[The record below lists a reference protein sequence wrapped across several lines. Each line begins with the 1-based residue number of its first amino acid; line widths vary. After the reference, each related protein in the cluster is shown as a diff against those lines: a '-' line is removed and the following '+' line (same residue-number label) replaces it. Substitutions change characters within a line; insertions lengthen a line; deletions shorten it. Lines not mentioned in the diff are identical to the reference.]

1 MAVTFVDQVM
11 ANLAT
16 SANRGT
22 FINTIGL
29 AAFAATS
36 FTRRYAAGGFQVDN
50 VGLGPV
56 ANFQLQQ
63 LVRDDFRIT
72 GYSEQRSERPERK
85 QIDYRFHK
93 QEILGW
99 ADVAFTTSANF
110 ALHVMPGSVALGP
123 TADVEPAGWQTAPAP
138 MTSQSKFLLA
148 LATDQVTL
156 TYTLQVYVFIS
167 AGLSPTDDLRRILTV
182 RRFLEADPAFLVS
195 LDGTPDQRPFLFVQ
209 IYPRGVADGGPLVP
223 AAITQLFDAAD
234 VLAAFLAP
242 PA

>member
-16 SANRGT
+16 SANRAA
-22 FINTIGL
+22 FINTIAL
-29 AAFAATS
+29 TTFAATS
-36 FTRRYAAGGFQVDN
+36 FTRRYGANGFTVDN
-50 VGLGPV
+50 VVLGPV
-56 ANFQLQQ
+56 ADFQLQQ

-72 GYSEQRSERPERK
+72 GYSEQRSDRPERK

-99 ADVAFTTSANF
+99 VDAAFTTDANF
-110 ALHVMPGSVALGP
+110 SLHVTPGSVPLGP
-123 TADVEPAGWQTAPAP
+123 TGDMVPAGWQLAPAP

-156 TYTLQVYVFIS
+156 TYTLQVHAFIS

-209 IYPRGVADGGPLVP
+209 IYPTGAADGGPLGP

-234 VLAAFLAP
+234 VLAAFVAP

>member
-16 SANRGT
+16 SANRAP

-29 AAFAATS
+29 GAFAATS
-36 FTRRYAAGGFQVDN
+36 FARRYGASGFQVDS
-50 VGLGPV
+50 VALGPV
-56 ANFQLQQ
+56 SDLQLQQ
-63 LVRDDFRIT
+63 PVLDDFRVT
-72 GYSEQRSERPERK
+72 GFSERRSERPERK
-85 QIDYRFHK
+85 QIDYRVHK
-93 QEILGW
+93 QEVLGW
-99 ADVAFTTSANF
+99 VDATFTTNAAFS
-110 ALHVMPGSVALGP
+110 LHVMPGSVALGP
-123 TADVEPAGWQTAPAP
+123 TADVEPAGWQPAPAP

-156 TYTLQVYVFIS
+156 TYTLQVHVFLS
-167 AGLSPTDDLRRILTV
+167 AGLSPSDDLRRIRNV
-182 RRFLEADPAFLVS
+182 RQFLEADPAFLVS

-209 IYPRGVADGGPLVP
+209 IYPAGAADGGPLAA

>member
-1 MAVTFVDQVM
+1 MAVTFVDQVL

-16 SANRGT
+16 SANRAA

-29 AAFAATS
+29 AAFAGTS
-36 FTRRYAAGGFQVDN
+36 FNRRYGANGFQVDG
-50 VGLGPV
+50 VALGPV
-56 ANFQLQQ
+56 TDFRVQQ

-72 GYSEQRSERPERK
+72 GFSEQRSERPERRL
-85 QIDYRFHK
+85 IDYRLHK
-93 QEILGW
+93 QKTLGW
-99 ADVAFTTSANF
+99 VDATFTTSANF
-110 ALHVMPGSVALGP
+110 SLHVIPGSVALG
-123 TADVEPAGWQTAPAP
+123 AASDVAAAGWQPAAAP

-156 TYTLQVYVFIS
+156 TYTLQVHVFVS
-167 AGLSPTDDLRRILTV
+167 AAVSPTDDLRRIQTL
-182 RRFLEADPAFLVS
+182 RSFLEGDPTFLVS

-209 IYPRGVADGGPLVP
+209 IYPAGGADSGPLAP
-223 AAITQLFDAAD
+223 AAIAHFFDAAD